1 MTRRGCQKRDSRQR
15 QGNDS
20 DRNSPAAHCS
30 NHRLSSLSEDPAR
43 GDTRRVERRN
53 ISSGGAYEPIMG
65 YSRAVVAGGHVY
77 VSGTAPAMPDG
88 ADPPKD
94 AYSQTRRCFEI
105 ILAALAEAGARAE
118 DVVRT
123 RVYVTSAEVFPEVAR
138 AHAEVFSEIQPVNT
152 TVIAQL
158 IDPRW
163 HVEIDVEAVLP

>member
-1 MTRRGCQKRDSRQR
+1 
-15 QGNDS
+15 
-20 DRNSPAAHCS
+20 
-30 NHRLSSLSEDPAR
+30 
-43 GDTRRVERRN
+43 VERRL
-53 ISSGGAYEPIMG
+53 ISSGGRYEPIMG

-77 VSGTAPAMPDG
+77 VSGTAPVMPDD

-105 ILAALAEAGARAE
+105 ILEALEQAGARTE
-118 DVVRT
+118 HVVRT
-123 RVYVTSAEVFPEVAR
+123 RVYVTSADVFPDVAR
-138 AHAEVFSEIQPVNT
+138 AHAEIFSEIRPVNT

>member
-1 MTRRGCQKRDSRQR
+1 
-15 QGNDS
+15 
-20 DRNSPAAHCS
+20 
-30 NHRLSSLSEDPAR
+30 
-43 GDTRRVERRN
+43 VERRL
-53 ISSGGAYEPIMG
+53 ISSGGRYEPIMG

-77 VSGTAPAMPDG
+77 VSGTAPVMPDDT
-88 ADPPKD
+88 DPPSD

-105 ILAALAEAGARAE
+105 ILKALEEAGARAE

-123 RVYVTSAEVFPEVAR
+123 RVYVTSAEVFTEVAR
-138 AHAEVFSEIQPVNT
+138 AHAEIFGEIRPVNT